1 MICPSDLRPVCPES
15 CPPIIHLVEWQ
26 RKLSHRSLP
35 RLSSFFVCKM
45 TARFWMFW
53 KQFAVLWGI
62 YMVIL
67 NFNLVFFKNYRSNSH
82 IFFLSFFSYQSSVVW
97 ANGIILMASVSIV
110 DVQIDVR
117 SVRGSFH
124 VQYIGARDFAF
135 HSTVLAFDWQVEP
148 GGIRTECLVKDTK
161 IKINKLIN

>member
-45 TARFWMFW
+45 TVRFWMFW

-67 NFNLVFFKNYRSNSH
+67 NFNLVFFKNYQSNSH
-82 IFFLSFFSYQSSVVW
+82 IFFLSIFGGMGQWYYSDGFCFNCGCPNRCKKCEGKFPRSIYWCSRLRLPQYSSCIW
-97 ANGIILMASVSIV
+97 LTSWTRRHQNWMSGK
-110 DVQIDVR
+110 R
-117 SVRGSFH
+117 YR
-124 VQYIGARDFAF
+124 
-135 HSTVLAFDWQVEP
+135 
-148 GGIRTECLVKDTK
+148 
-161 IKINKLIN
+161 NKNK